1 MLPAWDKLWCHL
13 WDLWKCPKHRAAW
26 LQVSEKERKMW
37 CWYFHF
43 QISCGNNP
51 KPPSC
56 VCCLLSI
63 EPRDGCRNIGCT
75 AIFSQDLPESFPHS
89 LATSAP
95 SHLWLIRP
103 SMQPML
109 QRGLTP
115 QRGPSQWGISLTNC
129 SRTVQRCDSGWCPA
143 GLQPALHCWVGLL
156 WAVACKASVEH
167 RSEGHSRRHS
177 RPSENELP
185 ILSQFWTQQFLCG
198 VM

>member
-51 KPPSC
+51 KPPTC

-89 LATSAP
+89 LAISAP

-109 QRGLTP
+109 QRGLNPTE
-115 QRGPSQWGISLTNC
+115 GSLTVGYLLNKL
-129 SRTVQRCDSGWCPA
+129 
-143 GLQPALHCWVGLL
+143 LQDRAEVWFRLVSCWPSTSTALLSWAPVG
-156 WAVACKASVEH
+156 
-167 RSEGHSRRHS
+167 
-177 RPSENELP
+177 
-185 ILSQFWTQQFLCG
+185 CG
-198 VM
+198 VQSFCGAQIWRTLTKA